1 MLLFYAIWINAKV
14 FRAFNKTL
22 KFDLKKALDC
32 PGKSPPKFF
41 LKSTTS
47 QNNSIVLMEWTNY
60 VAEKTIS
67 KIKRMERVCHP
78 SQSSQ
83 NPSYPSVRLSMWL
96 SICKALR
103 QTKDYVIFFF
113 QSKKFIIF
121 CYIAGTFFPT
131 VLSLIGYF
139 EKTWHLAIDLFT
151 DTAAILDQLNLRSIM
166 GCPGEHLAR
175 SDILT
180 QYLGAL
186 FGSIFLKVF
195 LEKNCNWKKTSTYR
209 VWDVIMIVS
218 FPRNILFSRKA
229 HVNTESARWASLI
242 LLELVQYGRRMGKKV
257 YC

>member
-22 KFDLKKALDC
+22 KFDLKKALDR

-113 QSKKFIIF
+113 SVQEVHNFLLYSWKIF
-121 CYIAGTFFPT
+121 PNSAFSHW
-131 VLSLIGYF
+131 L
-139 EKTWHLAIDLFT
+139 
-151 DTAAILDQLNLRSIM
+151 LRENMTSSNRPFYRY
-166 GCPGEHLAR
+166 GSH
-175 SDILT
+175 
-180 QYLGAL
+180 
-186 FGSIFLKVF
+186 FGSIKFKEYYGMPRGAFSTIRYTHSVF
-195 LEKNCNWKKTSTYR
+195 RRAFR
-209 VWDVIMIVS
+209 V
-218 FPRNILFSRKA
+218 NFS
-229 HVNTESARWASLI
+229 
-242 LLELVQYGRRMGKKV
+242 
-257 YC
+257 